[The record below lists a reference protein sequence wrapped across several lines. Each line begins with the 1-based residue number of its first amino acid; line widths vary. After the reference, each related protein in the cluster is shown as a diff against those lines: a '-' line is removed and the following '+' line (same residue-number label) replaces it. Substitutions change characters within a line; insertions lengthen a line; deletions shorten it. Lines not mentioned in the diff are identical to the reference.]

1 MHDAL
6 NEDVVAVH
14 SVQQEVLTNGKRPRS
29 KAKVVASSAK
39 MWVCRQQD
47 KPGGDRINQAIRRLD
62 AGRGCS

>member
-39 MWVCRQQD
+39 MWVCRQGQTW
-47 KPGGDRINQAIRRLD
+47 R
-62 AGRGCS
+62 